1 MGSLAEWKSALEAGA
16 TFAVVTAAGDF
27 ILRFLFRSRSS
38 LPGRWTFL
46 LGAGYFSRQALL
58 GVWFGVVATFGRRA
72 FHGELAFLFVA
83 SVVGWLILVVW
94 FARAAEAQNSR

>member
-16 TFAVVTAAGDF
+16 TFAVVTGVGDF
-27 ILRFLFRSRSS
+27 VLRFLFRSRSS
-38 LPGRWTFL
+38 LPGPWTL
-46 LGAGYFSRQALL
+46 PLVAGYFFRQALL
-58 GVWFGVVATFGRRA
+58 GVWFGVAATFGRRA

-94 FARAAEAQNSR
+94 FARAVEARNSR